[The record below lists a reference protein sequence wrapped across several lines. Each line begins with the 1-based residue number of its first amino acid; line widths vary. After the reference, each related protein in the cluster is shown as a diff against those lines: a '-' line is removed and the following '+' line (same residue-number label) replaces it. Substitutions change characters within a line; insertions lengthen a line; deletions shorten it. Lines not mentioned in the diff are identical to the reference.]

1 MAAKKSEKAD
11 FAPLGGENPS
21 PDPLTNGTYPQSP
34 EKPATG
40 PSPGPSPSP
49 TQDPGLAPAPS
60 TPLPRGRRGS
70 SPAAIGPWAS
80 GVAAVGTELGTQECL
95 ALLEEAGIRRLRTP
109 IEMVQARPTNPDT
122 EMEDQEPSLPQASW
136 FQPSLPQASTL
147 QQTLPRVELKKG
159 NKRAAVSPIS
169 PTPVRLSQQL
179 QQQLQQPQQ
188 EMRQQLQQL
197 QQLQLQQQLQLEQQ
211 LEQLQQQLQQQQ
223 EQQLLQLQQQLQRQL
238 QQSKPQ
244 PDPLTEKARGH
255 LQRALQALKEAHSVR
270 PLYKTLIEDIEKA
283 IKETQGPQQPAWQP
297 AKQPKKGLQ
306 GSTYA
311 SVAATNIRAP
321 AQVAAKP
328 ASKAPPKASAKA
340 PNKKN
345 AREDFQVILKLQRG
359 APTPEIKP
367 IELRNKL
374 NEALKDIA
382 ILALSTSDRGN
393 IVITTKAPY
402 TAKKLLEEKAK
413 WAPLLKE
420 LPIES
425 ADLPTSWTKL
435 VAKGVPNLEEMA
447 TLDIFAAEA
456 MTFSGVKV
464 LGQPRWLR
472 TPGPNQRAGS
482 VVFAVPSEAVG
493 AQCRKEGLYVAGV
506 KLRVE
511 AYKEYTIR
519 TQCYRCL
526 SFGHN
531 PRTCRRPVRCAF
543 CSEKHLTRDHSCPSS
558 YNVMTPIPVTSFPKL
573 NKRPRVIAYKRKE
586 ALVEASTSFDL
597 FCDPDIQAI
606 RVEGTEPFI
615 LINLYNEKEVMRAP
629 ASQPG
634 AYTVERLLLTARLP
648 QQPFLLV
655 GDFNLHHPRWNPS
668 VEASRARKAEALI
681 SWLDRY
687 KASLLTDLEVATEG
701 TYWREGLKGVSLID
715 LAFYSP
721 FKQLTWTNF
730 RFLDATGSD
739 HKPIAFEASPR
750 NPSRPLAARPATYNY
765 KKADWKAFSEHL
777 AKKEQD
783 VLTAIERAI
792 TRDNLEGIARL
803 LTRTLIEASNAAIPK
818 KRPYEG
824 SKPWWTDELTSLRKA
839 LGLAQRAYRLLR
851 DEESHEAFLKARN
864 NFKYA
869 IRAAKKKHWESFLA
883 EAVGKDVFTA
893 FSYTKARVNPTLPSL
908 SYKKG
913 GVEAKANTFTEKCEA
928 FLTTLFPTPDPS
940 PGPSPPSPP
949 QSLETEP
956 PGRSG
961 SKGKAMWD
969 WPELEDPEIRRAIV
983 SSSNKKAPGPDS
995 LSFLPIQYAYKAIPT
1010 VFNKA
1015 YKALFDRGYHPKAWK
1030 EAIGIILPKLN
1041 KPDYSVPK
1049 AYRVISL
1056 LNCLGKTLE
1065 KLYATRLSYLAN
1077 TTGLLSPSQ
1086 LGGRKQRSAIDT
1098 ALLLLHHIQK
1108 EQESNK
1114 RAITST
1120 LLLDIKGAFDYVS
1133 KEQLL
1138 RVLEGLDL
1146 PRALISWVG
1155 HFLTGRKIQL
1165 AFEGQIQ
1172 PLTDLETGVPQGS
1185 PISPILFLLYIR
1197 GILAAKGYQLSY
1209 IDDFSISITSTSAKK
1224 NTRQLEAIA
1233 SSLFEQAKEQGV
1245 QFDPSKTELI
1255 HFSRQREP
1263 ILEGIWVGG
1272 LFFEAKPLVKWL
1284 GVFFNHRLQF
1294 KEHIDAKVKAAQA
1307 AFEGLSRLVSMQ
1319 KGLSFRASRQLYQ
1332 ACIATIAD
1340 YGAQLWYKGPKTPR
1354 SLLKPFQRLQNQALL
1369 KVLGAF
1375 KGSPIRALEAEAALP
1390 PPEVRFEKACLS
1402 YALRTLYLLP
1412 SHPIRQAYNLAVRDE
1427 LADSGSDLGALS
1439 YIRPYTQLFRLLN
1452 ALVDV
1457 IGPNFSLERRK
1468 ASWEPPWALEPK
1480 TSILIEEV
1488 PKPIA
1493 KKRHLQLL
1501 ASLADPFRPGPPPLA
1516 YYTDGSKGRPKGSL
1530 IETNACSFCELGP
1543 ENRPNKV
1550 HYENLGPSVEVAD
1563 AELFAILRV
1572 LEDLA
1577 RRPRPPT
1584 LSPSNPLI
1592 EAYIFIDS
1600 QAAIQ
1605 KVKRYSDL
1613 AIRVRRLL
1621 TSLEAFYNVQLHWC
1635 PSHVGIFGNE
1645 LADQLAKKGLGAPLQ
1660 GTPIVSISHLR
1671 RKTRQATRDHWKGLW
1686 AAEAAKGPKAKG
1698 LGTHY
1703 QSIRK
1708 TPRLAL
1714 SPEKGLIQPRVT
1726 LSAFFQLLFGA
1737 GFFFSFLK
1745 RIKKVERDRCRCG
1758 GRHTVEHLILRCP
1771 NYRREREAL
1780 YMAFRRRKE
1789 ALSLTYL
1796 YNSKEGRG
1804 ALLAFLAKTEIG
1816 TAKWLENE

>member
-238 QQSKPQ
+238 QQPKPQ
-244 PDPLTEKARGH
+244 PDPPTEKARGH
-255 LQRALQALKEAHSVR
+255 LQRALQALKEAHSIR
-270 PLYKTLIEDIEKA
+270 PFYKTLIEDIEKA
-283 IKETQGPQQPAWQP
+283 IKETQGPQQPARQP

-311 SVAATNIRAP
+311 SVAATNIEAP
-321 AQVAAKP
+321 AQAP
-328 ASKAPPKASAKA
+328 AQAPAKA
-340 PNKKN
+340 PAKAKKN
-345 AREDFQVILKLQRG
+345 AKEDFQLILKLRKG
-359 APTPEIKP
+359 ASKPPFSP

-374 NEALKDIA
+374 NKA
-382 ILALSTSDRGN
+382 IGDVAVLALSLSERGN

-413 WAPLLKE
+413 WAPIFQG

-425 ADLPTSWTKL
+425 TDLPASWTKL
-435 VAKGVPNLEEMA
+435 VAKGVPNLEELPI
-447 TLDIFAAEA
+447 LDLFAAEA
-456 MTFSGVKV
+456 KTFSGIEV
-464 LGQPRWLR
+464 LGQPRWLG
-472 TPGPNQRAGS
+472 TLGPNQRAGS

-493 AQCRKEGLYVAGV
+493 ARCRKEGLYVAGL

-531 PRTCRRPVRCAF
+531 PRTCRKPIRCSF
-543 CSEKHLTRDHSCPSS
+543 CPEKHLTRDHSCPSS
-558 YNVMTPIPVTSFPKL
+558 TLSILEQALEQEVDLLLIQEPYLYKINDSYIPIQHPAYNVIAPIPFTSFPKL
-573 NKRPRVIAYKRKE
+573 ARRARVMAYKRKD
-586 ALVEASTSFDL
+586 ARFEASPSFDL

-606 RVEGTEPFI
+606 RVEGVEPFT
-615 LINLYNEKEVMRAP
+615 LINLYNEKEVIRAP

-634 AYTVERLLLTARLP
+634 PYTVERLLLTTQLP
-648 QQPFLLV
+648 QQPFLLA
-655 GDFNLHHPRWNPS
+655 GDFNLHHHRWNPS
-668 VEASRARKAEALI
+668 AEASKARKAEALI

-687 KASLLTDLEVATEG
+687 KASLLTDLEIAAEG
-701 TYWREGLKGVSLID
+701 TYWREGLKEVSLID

-739 HKPIAFEASPR
+739 HKPIAFEAS
-750 NPSRPLAARPATYNY
+750 SRGPNGPLIARPATYNY
-765 KKADWKAFSEHL
+765 KKADWKVFSEHL

-783 VLTAIERAI
+783 LLRAMERAAQ
-792 TRDNLEGIARL
+792 RDNLEGMASL

-818 KRPYEG
+818 KRPYKG
-824 SKPWWTDELTSLRKA
+824 SKPWWNDELTSLRKA
-839 LGLAQRAYRLLR
+839 LSQAQRLYRLLQ
-851 DEESHEAFLKARN
+851 DEESRASFVEARN
-864 NFKYA
+864 RFKYA
-869 IRAAKKKHWESFLA
+869 IRASKKKHWESFLA
-883 EAVGKDVFTA
+883 EAAGKDVFTA
-893 FSYTKARVNPTLPSL
+893 FSYTKARANPTLPSL

-913 GVEAKANTFTEKCEA
+913 GVEAKATTFTEKCEA

-940 PGPSPPSPP
+940 PGPSSPSRP
-949 QSLETEP
+949 QSLGKEP
-956 PGRSG
+956 PGCSG
-961 SKGKAMWD
+961 SKGKAKWD
-969 WPELEDPEIRRAIV
+969 WPELEDPEIRRAIF

-995 LSFLPIQYAYKAIPT
+995 LSFLPIQHAYKAIPA
-1010 VFNKA
+1010 VFNRA
-1015 YKALFDRGYHPKAWK
+1015 YKALFDRGHHPKAWK
-1030 EAIGIILPKLN
+1030 EAIGVILPKLD

-1056 LNCLGKTLE
+1056 LNCLGKVLE
-1065 KLYATRLSYLAN
+1065 KLYASRLSYLAN
-1077 TTGLLSPSQ
+1077 TTGLLSPTQ

-1098 ALLLLHHIQK
+1098 AMLLLHHVQK
-1108 EQESNK
+1108 KQETNK
-1114 RAITST
+1114 KSITST

-1133 KEQLL
+1133 KKQLL
-1138 RVLEGLDL
+1138 RVLEGLGL
-1146 PRALISWVG
+1146 PETLISWVD

-1439 YIRPYTQLFRLLN
+1439 YIRPYTQLFRLLK

-1530 IETNACSFCELGP
+1530 IETNACSFCELGL

-1745 RIKKVERDRCRCG
+1745 RIKNK
-1758 GRHTVEHLILRCP
+1758 
-1771 NYRREREAL
+1771 
-1780 YMAFRRRKE
+1780 
-1789 ALSLTYL
+1789 
-1796 YNSKEGRG
+1796 
-1804 ALLAFLAKTEIG
+1804 
-1816 TAKWLENE
+1816 